1 VKKTKALVTS
11 MVLITSLST
20 GTVFAVSDAGKQ
32 LQKWYQGR
40 FKTVT
45 KSITKNTID
54 PRVDDMFERIDDLQ
68 EFLISDAKEKLQ
80 KAEAGTSFNSVSILQ
95 YNNKYINQIST
106 KKNQLTKKGGIIAK
120 DFDNYIGQQ
129 NEGFDKTIDDSVNEF
144 FTDLNVSL
152 DNEVSA
158 SKEVMESGSRNAQEE
173 LAKTISNSKEHI
185 TSNISTYQRKALNS
199 IKDNMDS
206 NITESKKNVEEN
218 TQVLVDG
225 QAKSLQS
232 TGSELENQAKEQLIN
247 IIEKIN

>member
-1 VKKTKALVTS
+1 MKKTKALITS

-45 KSITKNTID
+45 KNITKNTID
-54 PRVDDMFERIDDLQ
+54 PRVDNMLERIDDLQ

-95 YNNKYINQIST
+95 YNNKYINQISA
-106 KKNQLTKKGGIIAK
+106 KKNQLTKKGGIIAN

-129 NEGFDKTIDDSVNEF
+129 NEEFDKTIDDSVNEF
-144 FTDLNVSL
+144 FIDLNVSL
-152 DNEVSA
+152 DNEVNA
-158 SKEVMESGSRNAQEE
+158 SKEVMESSSKNAQEE

-185 TSNISTYQRKALNS
+185 TSNISTYQGKALNS

-206 NITESKKNVEEN
+206 NITESKKNVDEN

-247 IIEKIN
+247 IVEKIN